1 MSATQV
7 LVTVAAGAARARPL
21 GAVEREAVP
30 PRRRG
35 LAPIAALRPED
46 EHEHEHEEHE
56 HEDED
61 GDEDGARPSGAAARQ
76 PRGRAAHC
84 RIALQYLD

>member
-1 MSATQV
+1 MSDTQV
-7 LVTVAAGAARARPL
+7 LFTFAAGAAEARPL
-21 GAVEREAVP
+21 AAGAAEARPLAAVERNALP

-35 LAPIAALRPED
+35 LAPVAAVRPE
-46 EHEHEHEEHE
+46 
-56 HEDED
+56 
-61 GDEDGARPSGAAARQ
+61 GDEDDDEPSGAAARQ

>member
-7 LVTVAAGAARARPL
+7 LLTVAAGTAEARPL
-21 GAVEREAVP
+21 GAVEREAAECDVVECDAVP
-30 PRRRG
+30 LRRRG
-35 LAPIAALRPED
+35 LAPIAALRPE
-46 EHEHEHEEHE
+46 EGGN
-56 HEDED
+56 EDED
-61 GDEDGARPSGAAARQ
+61 GDDPSGAAARQ